1 MYHPILEAVPNLERL
16 VCDKSSF
23 EALCESNHTIG
34 SVCRYNNVSSGQY
47 TDLGRAMMD
56 LSPVLEKALHINN
69 CAGISE
75 ETKVRAKLMN
85 FYFKGEFDWSHL
97 LIDLELPFL
106 ETLQGLKYV

>member
-85 FYFKGEFDWSHL
+85 FYFKGEFDM
-97 LIDLELPFL
+97 EPFADRS
-106 ETLQGLKYV
+106 